1 MRENP
6 YDRISNRT
14 LEIVEKVSDRIAQ
27 IFKGTNPYDQSP
39 MTKEEFMMRFNQM
52 PLEER
57 MQMLERL
64 QGGKK

>member
-39 MTKEEFMMRFNQM
+39 MTKEEFMNWFNSQ

-57 MQMLERL
+57 VKLFKQI
-64 QGGKK
+64 GGQ